1 MQIKCSVILNRML
14 GKLLS
19 KDFIHK
25 KEEIT
30 KQVVSTKLYAVGIK
44 FRQAVDTG
52 EKVIVEGYMFKSI
65 QT

>member
-1 MQIKCSVILNRML
+1 ML